1 MNAYPVAD
9 EVAPA
14 PAGANR
20 IVDLRSD
27 TVTRPTAG
35 MYDAMRNAP
44 LGDDVYGDD
53 PTVNQLQEK
62 VAGLLGKEAA
72 LLFPSGT
79 QSNLAAVMS
88 HCGRGE
94 EIIIGRGYHIVTYEA
109 MGSAV
114 LGSVAANVLPTN
126 EDGQIPVD
134 VIRSAVRPDDAHF
147 PVTRLLSLE
156 NTHNGRVI
164 PLTYVAEAAAA
175 AREVGL
181 NVHLDG
187 ARMMNA
193 AVALGVPPAS
203 VVADIDTVSLC
214 LSKGLGTP
222 AGSVLAGPADFIARA
237 RRVRKMLGGG
247 LRQAGLLAACG
258 IYALDNHVARL
269 AEDHARAAQLAD
281 GLSTLSDAG
290 VTVSTVNTNMVY
302 IDVDARHRNG
312 LQHRL
317 AERGVQISGRS
328 GAIRLVVHLDVTDDD
343 VEQVVDAFGYACGAS
358 QSL

>member
-9 EVAPA
+9 DAVPVD
-14 PAGANR
+14 AGANR

-35 MYDAMRNAP
+35 MYDAMQSAP

-53 PTVNQLQEK
+53 PTVNRLQEK
-62 VAGLLGKEAA
+62 VAALLGKEAA

-88 HCGRGE
+88 HCARGE
-94 EIIIGRGYHIVTYEA
+94 EFIIGKGYHIVTYEA

-114 LGSVAANVLPTN
+114 LGSVAANVVPTDRN
-126 EDGQIPVD
+126 GQIPIAEIKSA
-134 VIRSAVRPDDAHF
+134 IRPEDAHF
-147 PVTRLLSLE
+147 PVSRLLSLE

-164 PLTYVAEAAAA
+164 PLTYVSAAASA
-175 AREVGL
+175 ARDAGL
-181 NVHLDG
+181 SVHLDG

-193 AVALGVPPAS
+193 AVALGVPPAE
-203 VVADIDTVSLC
+203 VVADVDSVSLC

-247 LRQAGLLAACG
+247 LRQAGILAACG

-269 AEDHARAAQLAD
+269 AEDHANAERLAQ
-281 GLSTLSDAG
+281 GLSGLTDAG
-290 VTVSTVNTNMVY
+290 LNVAALNTNMVF
-302 IDVDARHRNG
+302 IDVDDRHRES
-312 LQHRL
+312 LQGRL
-317 AERGVQISGRS
+317 AERGVRISGRA
-328 GAIRLVVHLDVTDDD
+328 GTIRLVLHLDISADDID
-343 VEQVVDAFGYACGAS
+343 QIVDAFGYACRAS
-358 QSL
+358 